1 MLLPALAAL
10 EAGDIQAAVSAAEQA
25 VAAVP
30 NLAPAHYLLGILTY
44 GALDDYS
51 GAERHF
57 EVGYRLFR
65 EAGDLR
71 GAARAAI
78 ALGQLDATRNNMP
91 AARGWL
97 GRAKRLIDEVGNCVE
112 EGYYRVAMV
121 GCEVPNVSEL
131 EASATRALDLARE
144 FSDPELEV
152 RALADSG
159 LALISLGRTEEG
171 LARIDEALTAVL
183 AGDARELVVV
193 GLTCCAVLS
202 ACERLGDMDRL
213 TNVIG
218 ALRRMASERFHGFEP
233 PIFTTHC
240 HQTYGG
246 MLCEAGL
253 WQEAEVELHR
263 AVEASHVAGHR
274 AAAIARLAELRID
287 QNRAGEAAERLRG
300 WEDRLEAAAARARLH
315 DAQGQLDLAAST
327 LRWALREH
335 ENDILSS
342 APLLAQLVDV
352 ELRRGNHEAAEEAAG
367 RLAQLADGQ
376 SSTWI
381 QALALF
387 CRGRVQA
394 GAEGNAEAALV
405 DALHHLGPAERP
417 RLRGEIHLA
426 LADIKRERD
435 VPAAITE
442 ARAALAIFDRLGARR
457 QADRAAALLRALGV
471 SVRAQPDA
479 AHALDALSRRER
491 EVVPLLAEGLSNT
504 EISRRLFI
512 TPKTVEHHVTS
523 ILGKLGLRTR
533 AEVAAWASA
542 RRSASRADAGPNTAA
557 ATSPRPKAAAR
568 GSSPAPG

>member
-1 MLLPALAAL
+1 MGPAVPGEALVQSALAAL
-10 EAGDIQAAVSAAEQA
+10 DAGDVRGAVAAADQA

-30 NLAPAHYLLGILTY
+30 GLAPAHYLLGVLAY
-44 GALDDYS
+44 GALDDYPR
-51 GAERHF
+51 GQRHL
-57 EVGYRLFR
+57 ELAYRLFR

-71 GAARAAI
+71 AAARAAI
-78 ALGQLDATRNNMP
+78 ALGQLDATRNNLP
-91 AARGWL
+91 GAQGWL
-97 GRAKRLIDEVGNCVE
+97 GRAKRLIEEVGPCVE

-121 GCEVPNVSEL
+121 GCEVPDVSEL
-131 EASATRALDLARE
+131 EASAARALELARE

-159 LALISLGRTEEG
+159 LALISLGRRDEG

-183 AGDARELVVV
+183 AGDARELLVV

-202 ACERLGDMDRL
+202 ACERLGDLDRL
-213 TNVIG
+213 TNVID

-253 WQEAEVELHR
+253 WKEAEVELHR
-263 AVEASHVAGHR
+263 AVEASQVAGHR
-274 AAAIARLAELRID
+274 ASAIARLAELRID
-287 QNRAGEAAERLRG
+287 QNRASEAAELLRG
-300 WEDRLEAAAARARLH
+300 WEDRLEAAAALARLH
-315 DAQGQLDLAAST
+315 EAQGELDLAAST

-335 ENDILSS
+335 ETDILSS
-342 APLLAQLVDV
+342 APRLAQLVDV
-352 ELRRGNHEAAEEAAG
+352 ELRRGRHLAAEEAAA
-367 RLAQLADGQ
+367 RLAQIADGQ
-376 SSTWI
+376 QSTWI
-381 QALALF
+381 RALVLY
-387 CRGRVQA
+387 CRGRVEAKA
-394 GAEGNAEAALV
+394 GGNAEAALV
-405 DALHHLGPAERP
+405 AALRHLGPAERP

-426 LADIKRERD
+426 LADIQRVGD
-435 VPAAITE
+435 PAGAITE
-442 ARAALAIFDRLGARR
+442 ARAALAIFARLGARR

-479 AHALDALSRRER
+479 GGALDALSRREH

-504 EISRRLFI
+504 EIARRLYI

-533 AEVAAWASA
+533 AEVAAWAAA
-542 RRSASRADAGPNTAA
+542 RRTRNPAPASTAA
-557 ATSPRPKAAAR
+557 AT
-568 GSSPAPG
+568 